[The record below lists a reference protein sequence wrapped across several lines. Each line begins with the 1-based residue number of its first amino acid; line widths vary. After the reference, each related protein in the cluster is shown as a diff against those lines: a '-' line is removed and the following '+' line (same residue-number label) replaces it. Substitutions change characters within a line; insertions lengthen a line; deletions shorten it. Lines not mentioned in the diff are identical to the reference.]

1 LIHLAVEESL
11 LYQLALVTTYA
22 RGCRGFATPVQ
33 ALDSTGIYDAI
44 TPHNIRDMSQD
55 FRVWVLGAYSHT
67 AKKARRHAEL
77 GRRVGRNFKPNVQ
90 CRELR
95 RQA

>member
-1 LIHLAVEESL
+1 LSGRRR

-33 ALDSTGIYDAI
+33 ALDSTRIYDAI

-55 FRVWVLGAYSHT
+55 FRVWVLLIQINASV
-67 AKKARRHAEL
+67 L
-77 GRRVGRNFKPNVQ
+77 L
-90 CRELR
+90 LR
-95 RQA
+95 IVLSAC

>member
-1 LIHLAVEESL
+1 MFG

-33 ALDSTGIYDAI
+33 ALDSTRIYDAI

-55 FRVWVLGAYSHT
+55 FRVWVLP
-67 AKKARRHAEL
+67 
-77 GRRVGRNFKPNVQ
+77 GRRAGIAFVG
-90 CRELR
+90 LS
-95 RQA
+95 